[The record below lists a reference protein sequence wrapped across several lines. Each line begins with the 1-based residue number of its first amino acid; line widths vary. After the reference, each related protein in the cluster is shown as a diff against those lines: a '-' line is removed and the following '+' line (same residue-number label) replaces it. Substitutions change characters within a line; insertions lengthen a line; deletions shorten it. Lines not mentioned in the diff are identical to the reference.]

1 MTEAERSLLLL
12 VAAACRDQLYMANIK
27 ATDMFGCQITTNK
40 INALDDLI
48 DTVQSEIPNATQE
61 NPHQS

>member
-27 ATDMFGCQITTNK
+27 ENEYYGCQITTNK

-48 DTVQSEIPNATQE
+48 DTVQSETKNET
-61 NPHQS
+61 NKS

>member
-27 ATDMFGCQITTNK
+27 ETEYYGCQITTNK
-40 INALDDLI
+40 INAIDDLI
-48 DTVQSEIPNATQE
+48 DTVQSEIPNAAQE
-61 NPHQS
+61 DPHKS